1 MAGLERKL
9 SDPRRRMAVAIACAG
24 LAAGLLATSLVAM
37 AQDQSAATAK
47 DVIFARKT
55 MMDSISD
62 NMGQIEG
69 MISTGKIDI
78 ADAHEHADTISVMLM
93 AFPHLFPPGSNQ
105 WKANNPDPDPATD
118 TFASPDAWSKFSD
131 FYRRAA
137 GASKTAFDMS
147 RADKVDDLK
156 ARAKELRVAC
166 NACHDLY
173 LKTQ

>member
-1 MAGLERKL
+1 VTGLEQKL
-9 SDPRRRMAVAIACAG
+9 FRPRRRMAISIACAG
-24 LAAGLLATSLVAM
+24 FLATSLVAL

-62 NMGQIEG
+62 NMDQIEM
-69 MISTGKIDI
+69 MISTGKIDV

-93 AFPHLFPPGSNQ
+93 AFPHLFPPASNQ
-105 WKANNPDPDPATD
+105 WKPNNADPDPVAD

-131 FYRRAA
+131 FYQRATA
-137 GASKTAFDMS
+137 ASKTAFDVS

-156 ARAKELRVAC
+156 TRAKELRVAC

>member
-1 MAGLERKL
+1 VAGLQQKL
-9 SDPRRRMAVAIACAG
+9 FRPRRRTAISIACAG
-24 LAAGLLATSLVAM
+24 VLATSLVAL

-62 NMGQIEG
+62 NMDQIEM
-69 MISTGKIDI
+69 MISTGKIDV

-93 AFPHLFPPGSNQ
+93 AFPHLFPPASNQ
-105 WKANNPDPDPATD
+105 WKPNNADPDPVAD

-131 FYRRAA
+131 FYQRATA
-137 GASKTAFDMS
+137 ASKTAFDVS

-156 ARAKELRVAC
+156 TRAKELRVAC